1 MKSFSMKRSVT
12 EVESLEPLVL
22 MSASGYELPN
32 TGSDANEILFARDA
46 GDVINGLGG
55 SDVLF
60 GLAQHS
66 QLNGGAGD
74 DSIFAVCGTSVID
87 GGADRD
93 IAYLWGVNRADAEVV
108 GLADGGIRITTATS
122 ETIVRNVETFVFQ
135 DARLTLEELQPE
147 PEYRSIDGT
156 GNNLD
161 DTELGSTDEQLI
173 RLADSEYADRV
184 SAPAGDDRPS
194 AREVSNAVVD
204 QTTTETNERGLTDTT
219 WLWGQ
224 FLDHDISISEGADP
238 IEPLNIPVPSGDTSF
253 DPMGSGDVELE
264 FSRTVY
270 DTTMGIS
277 DSSPRQ
283 QINQI
288 TTYIDGSMVYGSD
301 AERVAELREY
311 EGGRL
316 RTTEGD
322 LLIFNDAGLPN
333 QDGGLSEEQQFLAGD
348 IRANENIALTAMH
361 TVWLREHNRVA
372 AELAA
377 ADSSLTDE
385 QLFQQ
390 ARELVIAEIQA
401 ITYNEFL
408 PALLGDNA
416 LGSYQ
421 GYDQTVDVSVTN
433 EFSTAAYRFGHTMLS
448 SELLRL
454 NNDGTEAAAGNISLL
469 DAFFAP
475 DEIID
480 HGIDSILLGTTQQ
493 VANEIDTM
501 LVDDV
506 RNFLFGPPG
515 AGGMDLASLNIQ
527 RGRDHGLADYNDVRV
542 AIGLDAAM
550 AFSDITSDVQLQQKL
565 EDVYG
570 TVDNIDLWI
579 GGLAEDHVD
588 GSSLGATFQ
597 AIIVDQFTRLRDGD
611 RFWYENIFESTHL
624 QQLQSTT
631 LANVIERN
639 TTVEGLRDNVF
650 IAVV

>member
-390 ARELVIAEIQA
+390 SRELVIAEIQA